1 MSSQNFER
9 KTRRRRNGSASIE
22 ETLLMWKNHKQELNA
37 TLDGGV
43 KKRKRKFPAKGSK
56 KGCMRGKGGPENLK
70 CKYRGV
76 RQRTWGKWV
85 AEIREPVYNTN
96 ERQSNGKRLWLGTFS
111 SDVDAAR
118 AYDEAAKAMYG
129 RDAIL
134 NFPYCVHNAQLA
146 NDSLSVSIVRT
157 TSLESSGSSVE
168 DAIIEADL
176 QTDEKIIV
184 DCLNADSVVME
195 VDDSIDDIKGFNC
208 SSTIGP
214 ETILEPTSFYVKV
227 ETPSENKFVQHRDLE
242 RVDDTNEGSKNLH
255 MLQQENTEVKS
266 NDSMFHKDVL
276 RPNENYYFVD
286 QVLLPCPAITAQD
299 YDYSANTL
307 QEQPLDFR
315 SSENVSANMRSH
327 LEFMDRLL
335 MEDNNTTE
343 ATNILDSFWL
353 KDNIDES
360 YQFQSFLDEP
370 FYVNNLKN
378 EEQSDYFNYHQQINL
393 LNSQTNAA
401 VHSDGFISKEDESKS
416 KEPYINVPGLADHG
430 TGVSMEGLYISNSD
444 FDISSFLDDIF

>member
-1 MSSQNFER
+1 
-9 KTRRRRNGSASIE
+9 
-22 ETLLMWKNHKQELNA
+22 MWKNHKQELNA

-76 RQRTWGKWV
+76 RQRTWGKC
-85 AEIREPVYNTN
+85 Y
-96 ERQSNGKRLWLGTFS
+96 
-111 SDVDAAR
+111 AAR

-134 NFPYCVHNAQLA
+134 NFRIVYNAQLA
-146 NDSLSVSIVRT
+146 NDSLSVFIVRT

-299 YDYSANTL
+299 YIT
-307 QEQPLDFR
+307 QR
-315 SSENVSANMRSH
+315 IH
-327 LEFMDRLL
+327 CK
-335 MEDNNTTE
+335 NN
-343 ATNILDSFWL
+343 
-353 KDNIDES
+353 
-360 YQFQSFLDEP
+360 
-370 FYVNNLKN
+370 
-378 EEQSDYFNYHQQINL
+378 H
-393 LNSQTNAA
+393 
-401 VHSDGFISKEDESKS
+401 
-416 KEPYINVPGLADHG
+416 
-430 TGVSMEGLYISNSD
+430 
-444 FDISSFLDDIF
+444 